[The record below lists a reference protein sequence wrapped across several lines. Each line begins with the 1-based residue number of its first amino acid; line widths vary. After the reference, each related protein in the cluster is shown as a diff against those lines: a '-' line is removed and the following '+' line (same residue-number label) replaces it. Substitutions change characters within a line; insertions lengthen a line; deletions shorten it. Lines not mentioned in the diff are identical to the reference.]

1 MNYLLINIKILTF
14 FLISFLNFKY
24 FILGKGF
31 ILYDYFGNIIISN
44 SKAEKIFQYNKNELI
59 GKNYLDSMPKN
70 KEAIVDN
77 LTFFE
82 SIISK
87 EKNNQK
93 YFFKKRRTKK
103 GKEITILIRTI
114 NYHYIKR
121 YASIIN

>member
-1 MNYLLINIKILTF
+1 
-14 FLISFLNFKY
+14 
-24 FILGKGF
+24 
-31 ILYDYFGNIIISN
+31 
-44 SKAEKIFQYNKNELI
+44 
-59 GKNYLDSMPKN
+59 MPKN

-77 LTFFE
+77 LTFFK